1 MQNQY
6 GRDALY
12 GRTFVYMY
20 ASFIYTRARIY
31 IYCIL
36 YSSKHELPYYCWA
49 CEDIHTHTIHSSGVL
64 LVYSNRVQ
72 LNVKNDVSIST
83 YELWRA
89 EAICEISRQHRVFLI
104 NISLF
109 CAYMVCCLQG
119 YYCNFTCFW
128 SPICFNCEANT
139 AVELCSNIW
148 R

>member
-20 ASFIYTRARIY
+20 ASFIYNGRVY

-72 LNVKNDVSIST
+72 LNVKNDVSIRMNCDV
-83 YELWRA
+83 L
-89 EAICEISRQHRVFLI
+89 RQYVRF
-104 NISLF
+104 
-109 CAYMVCCLQG
+109 
-119 YYCNFTCFW
+119 
-128 SPICFNCEANT
+128 PDNT
-139 AVELCSNIW
+139 AFFKLTFHCFVRIW
-148 R
+148 CVVYKVIAE